1 MRSGSELGYDGPSNL
16 AASICTAISEDAKKR
31 GVLVC
36 FNGELN
42 SASEVTKA
50 NSMALNAFRTPN
62 FGPIGIVDN
71 NKVIFYRNTINTS
84 KYKVNKIDKE
94 VALIKCA
101 VDMDSTFIDFIIE
114 KGYGGIVIE
123 ALGRGNVPPRMVEGI
138 KKALDKEIPVVV
150 VSRCFEGRVH
160 ESYGYEG
167 GGKMLKD
174 LGVIFGDTL
183 PGQKARIKLALAINS
198 NIKKEEIEKQF

>member
-1 MRSGSELGYDGPSNL
+1 MKE
-16 AASICTAISEDAKKR
+16 I
-31 GVLVC
+31 
-36 FNGELN
+36 
-42 SASEVTKA
+42 
-50 NSMALNAFRTPN
+50 
-62 FGPIGIVDN
+62 
-71 NKVIFYRNTINTS
+71 NK
-84 KYKVNKIDKE
+84 D
-94 VALIKCA
+94 VAVIKCVA
-101 VDMDSTFIDFIIE
+101 DMDSTLIDFVVE
-114 KGYGGIVIE
+114 KGFGGIVIE

>member
-1 MRSGSELGYDGPSNL
+1 
-16 AASICTAISEDAKKR
+16 
-31 GVLVC
+31 
-36 FNGELN
+36 
-42 SASEVTKA
+42 
-50 NSMALNAFRTPN
+50 MALNAFRTPN

-71 NKVIFYRNTINTS
+71 NKVMFYREAKKSEKYEVKEIN
-84 KYKVNKIDKE
+84 KD
-94 VALIKCA
+94 VAVIKCVA
-101 VDMDSTFIDFIIE
+101 DMDSTLIDFVVE
-114 KGYGGIVIE
+114 KGFGGIVIE
-123 ALGRGNVPPRMVEGI
+123 ALGRGI

>member
-16 AASICTAISEDAKKR
+16 AASICTAISDDAKGR

-42 SASEVTKA
+42 SAAEVTKA
-50 NSMALNAFRTPN
+50 NSMALNAFITPN

-71 NKVIFYRNTINTS
+71 NKVMFYRDAKKTETYDAKEIN
-84 KYKVNKIDKE
+84 KDVL
-94 VALIKCA
+94 LIKCVA
-101 VDMDSTFIDFIIE
+101 DMDSTLIDFAIE
-114 KGYGGIVIE
+114 KGFGGIVIE

-138 KKALDKEIPVVV
+138 KRALDNKMPIVV

-183 PGQKARIKLALAINS
+183 PGQKARVKLSLAINS
-198 NIKKEEIEKQF
+198 NISYDEIKNQF